1 MSLICVRDYREVYY
15 EYNGWEVKAPILFS
29 SCLEI
34 QNAFCSRIECEQ
46 SHSYRKMKKNDT
58 EETPGYLFL
67 ESREIQDY
75 LALYGIKYVGN
86 FLLENTWNSKWDEL
100 PEEKTEKMKS
110 REFVTWLSY
119 PLQLAC
125 LALRTRIPIY
135 VEKSAVDC
143 LNAKHLKP
151 VVEKKDLFCKITRF
165 NIEMI
170 EDFVMAG
177 CDVIFDHE
185 SITEQFKN
193 CKSELWFYLEDDLF
207 PKYITRELDARVFD
221 ENIIKKFTSFTPRR
235 ILLSELEEEY
245 LGSDHHWL
253 LKKHPELAKA
263 VYIENAEPVFS
274 ECNKRPP
281 IYLLWMIDDAWYFLH
296 ENSFKNPTYLEVVL
310 QAALSPEEL
319 SPTFD
324 KPFDVAS
331 VEKVFALVLDVDEI
345 CDASEYWESI
355 GFYLKYDRRENVIE
369 ICEKNSAIIE
379 FHNLLQES
387 TNLEDSFDGYHGW

>member
-1 MSLICVRDYREVYY
+1 MSLICVRDYREVY
-15 EYNGWEVKAPILFS
+15 EYNGGEVNSFIVLS
-29 SCLEI
+29 SRFEI
-34 QNAFCSRIECEQ
+34 QNEFCSRIEFEQ
-46 SHSYRKMKKNDT
+46 SHSCRKMKKNDT

-86 FLLENTWNSKWDEL
+86 FLFESTWNSKWDEL
-100 PEEKTEKMKS
+100 TEEKTEKMKS

-125 LALRTRIPIY
+125 LTLRAGKPIY
-135 VEKSAVDC
+135 VEKSAVYKLDV
-143 LNAKHLKP
+143 KYLKP
-151 VVEKKDLFCKITRF
+151 VVEKKDLFCKITRC
-165 NIEMI
+165 NIEVI

-177 CDVIFDHE
+177 CDVILDHE

-193 CKSELWFYLEDDLF
+193 CKRKLWFYLEDDLF
-207 PKYITRELDARVFD
+207 PKYITRELDARVLD
-221 ENIIKKFTSFTPRR
+221 ENIIKKFTPFTPRR
-235 ILLSELEEEY
+235 ILLSELEKEY
-245 LGSDHHWL
+245 LESDHHRL
-253 LKKHPELAKA
+253 LKEHPELAKA

-274 ECNKRPP
+274 ECNRRPP

-296 ENSFKNPTYLEVVL
+296 ENSFIYPTYLDLVL

-387 TNLEDSFDGYHGW
+387 TNLEDSFDGYHRWW

>member
-1 MSLICVRDYREVYY
+1 MNSFIVL
-15 EYNGWEVKAPILFS
+15 S
-29 SCLEI
+29 SSSEI
-34 QNAFCSRIECEQ
+34 QNEFCSCIEFEQ
-46 SHSYRKMKKNDT
+46 SHLCRKMKKNDT

-75 LALYGIKYVGN
+75 LALYGVKYVGN
-86 FLLENTWNSKWDEL
+86 FLLESTWNSKWDEL
-100 PEEKTEKMKS
+100 TEEETEKMKS
-110 REFVTWLSY
+110 REFVTWLNY

-125 LALRTRIPIY
+125 LTLRAGMPIY
-135 VEKSAVDC
+135 VEKSAVYKLDV
-143 LNAKHLKP
+143 KYLKP
-151 VVEKKDLFCKITRF
+151 VVEKKDLFCKITRC
-165 NIEMI
+165 NIEVI
-170 EDFVMAG
+170 EDLAMAG
-177 CDVIFDHE
+177 CDVILDHE
-185 SITEQFKN
+185 SITERFKN
-193 CKSELWFYLEDDLF
+193 CKSKLWFYLDDLF
-207 PKYITRELDARVFD
+207 PKYITRELDARVLD
-221 ENIIKKFTSFTPRR
+221 ENIIKKFTPFTPRR
-235 ILLSELEEEY
+235 ILLSELEKEY

-253 LKKHPELAKA
+253 LEEHPELAKA

-274 ECNKRPP
+274 ECNRRPP

-296 ENSFKNPTYLEVVL
+296 ENSFIYPTYLDLVL